1 MERVLSRRLRP
12 LDDAGRMRVA
22 RETLEQLGS
31 RFAPDVCALLLEQLD
46 GVDSAA
52 AQTWLDTLPGS
63 ANGAWL
69 RAQLL
74 TNAAARAQAWEH
86 FFSFRVRR
94 QASDVLS
101 WARALAASGAHEGA
115 ARQLRTALEP
125 GAEYALF
132 ARAQKL
138 VRELA
143 ASPTFCL
150 RRCRIAIVGSSTTS
164 LLVPLLQ
171 ALCLRDQIDAALY
184 EGPYGSMQQEIRD
197 PDSGLARF
205 RPDIVVLVTHWHDLR
220 LEPVTADAP
229 GWIERFMEQRQLDWR
244 RLVQSFS
251 CHVIQLSFDYPA
263 ADAYGSLAAILPGG
277 RTSMIDQLNL
287 RLRAEAP
294 ANVSILDIP
303 GVQREVGTLRWEDD
317 QAWYR
322 YRQHPAVEAL
332 PALAEACMSHV
343 RPVLG
348 LSRKVLVTD
357 LDDTLW
363 RGVIGEDG
371 LDGIAVGPGTPEGEA
386 CLQLQQYL
394 LELKRRGILLGVC
407 SKNNPEDAQ
416 LPFLRHPHM
425 ALKLEDFAAF
435 RVNWDNKVA
444 NLRAMAQEL
453 SLGLDSFVFLDDNPL
468 EREWVRSQL
477 PEVAVVELGASPLDF
492 VRQLD
497 RGRYFE
503 ALTLSAEDL
512 IRAQQYRQEA
522 QREQLRAA
530 SASLDDFL
538 RELRLEA
545 AAEEVSEKNLARVT
559 QLVNKTNQF
568 NVTTRRYT
576 EAQMRTLAQNA
587 SGWARAFRLA
597 DRMDRYGLIGV
608 LICCESGDVWEVD
621 TWLMSCRSLGRQ
633 MEKFM
638 FDRMIEAAIARGV
651 KRIVGVYRPTA
662 KNALV
667 KELYEQVG
675 FRRVSAEHDQ
685 VRYELEVPET
695 LTVSA
700 THIRNV
706 TADPLPAGARAGSP
720 SP

>member
-1 MERVLSRRLRP
+1 MSGTDDMERVLSRRLRS
-12 LDDAGRMRVA
+12 LDDAGRIRVA
-22 RETLEQLGS
+22 REMLEQLGS
-31 RFAPDVCALLLEQLD
+31 RFAPDVCVLLLEELD
-46 GVDSAA
+46 GVDNAGL
-52 AQTWLDTLPGS
+52 QTWLNTLPES

-74 TNAAARAQAWEH
+74 TDAAARARAWEQ

-94 QASDVLS
+94 QAIDVLS
-101 WARALAASGAHEGA
+101 WARASAASGAHEQA
-115 ARQLRTALEP
+115 ARQLRMALEP
-125 GAEYALF
+125 GAEYPLF

-138 VRELA
+138 IRELA

-150 RRCRIAIVGSSTTS
+150 RRCKIAILGSSTTS
-164 LLVPLLQ
+164 LLVPVLQ

-184 EGPYGSMQQEIRD
+184 ESPYGSMQQEIHD

-205 RPDIVVLVTHWHDLR
+205 HPDIVVLVTHWRDLR
-220 LEPVTADAP
+220 LEPVTADTR
-229 GWIERFMEQRQLDWR
+229 GWIDRFTEQRKLDWQ

-263 ADAYGSLAAILPGG
+263 ADAYGSLSAILPGG
-277 RTSMIDQLNL
+277 RTSMTDQLNL
-287 RLRAEAP
+287 RLRTEAP
-294 ANVSILDIP
+294 ANVSILDVP
-303 GVQREVGTLRWEDD
+303 KVQREVGTSRWEDD

-343 RPVLG
+343 RSVLG

-357 LDDTLW
+357 LDNTIW
-363 RGVIGEDG
+363 GGVIGEDG
-371 LDGIAVGPGTPEGEA
+371 LDEIAVGPGSPEGEA
-386 CLQLQQYL
+386 YLQLQQYL
-394 LELKRRGILLGVC
+394 LELKRRGILLAVC
-407 SKNNPEDAQ
+407 SKNNPEDAL

-425 ALKLEDFAAF
+425 ALRREDFAAF
-435 RVNWDNKVA
+435 HVNWDSKAA

-492 VRQLD
+492 LHQLD

-512 IRAQQYRQEA
+512 VRAEQYRKEA
-522 QREQLRAA
+522 QREQLRAT
-530 SASLDDFL
+530 STSLDDFL

-545 AAEEVSEKNLARVT
+545 TAEEVSEKNLARVT

-576 EAQMRTLAQNA
+576 EAQVRGLAEDPR
-587 SGWARAFRLA
+587 GWVRAFQLS

-608 LICCESGDVWEVD
+608 LICRESGDAWEVD
-621 TWLMSCRSLGRQ
+621 SWLMSCRSLGRQ

-638 FDRMIEAAIARGV
+638 FDRMVEAALARGIR
-651 KRIVGVYRPTA
+651 RIVGVYRPTA

-667 KELYEQVG
+667 KELYEQMG
-675 FRRVSAEHDQ
+675 FRRLSAERDE
-685 VRYELEVPET
+685 VRYELEVPER

-700 THIRNV
+700 THIRNIS
-706 TADPLPAGARAGSP
+706 AERPPAAP
-720 SP
+720 